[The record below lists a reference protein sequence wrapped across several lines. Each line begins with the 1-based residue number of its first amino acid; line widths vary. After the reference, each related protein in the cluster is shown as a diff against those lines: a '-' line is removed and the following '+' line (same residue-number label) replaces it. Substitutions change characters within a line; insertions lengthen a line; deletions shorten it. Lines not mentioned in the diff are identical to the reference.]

1 MKIVSTEVYSQIP
14 AHPSELNKEYIFKP
28 IFINIIVRTSRRN
41 VYNITQQRQY
51 NMFEIANGETLVI
64 AVLQTQNVGQTVT
77 TKIEMNVVDADGE
90 IIAVKLNNCYYRG

>member
-1 MKIVSTEVYSQIP
+1 
-14 AHPSELNKEYIFKP
+14 
-28 IFINIIVRTSRRN
+28 
-41 VYNITQQRQY
+41 
-51 NMFEIANGETLVI
+51 MFEIANGETLVI